1 MALALVFDIDGTLTP
16 PRERLLPEMVAAL
29 RSLTVPFH
37 VAAGS
42 DLRLVQ
48 PQFLD
53 PLWELGYRGDF
64 EAFLNNGSAHFRCRY
79 SDEPLVD
86 KLDEFNFANHFGEA
100 DHAYLLKTVEQVL
113 DDDAFRLEAP
123 LRVIGERLVDRGSML
138 NVTPIGRP
146 RSSLNEDAM
155 KNRKLFAP
163 FDGETGYRRRMFK
176 VFQARLARLQAE
188 NGLLIMLG
196 GETSFDFVVAGMD
209 KTHAIRTL
217 LASGIERLVFL
228 GDALFEGGNDSV
240 ISDFVANWRED
251 RECPV
256 EAIQVDGWED
266 TIRILTQRG
275 WLEGQAS

>member
-1 MALALVFDIDGTLTP
+1 MTLALVFDIDGTLTP

-29 RSLTVPFH
+29 RGLTVPFH

-42 DLRLVQ
+42 DLPLVQ

-79 SDEPLVD
+79 SEQPRVD
-86 KLDEFNFANHFGEA
+86 KMDEFNFADHFGAA
-100 DHAYLLKTVEQVL
+100 DHAFLLKTVEEVL
-113 DDDAFRLEAP
+113 DDDAFRLQAP
-123 LRVIGERLVDRGSML
+123 LSIIGERLVDRGSML
-138 NVTPIGRP
+138 NVVPIGRP
-146 RSSLNEDAM
+146 RSKLSGDAVA
-155 KNRKLFAP
+155 NRKHFAR
-163 FDGETGYRRRMFK
+163 FDGKTGFRRRMYEVLK
-176 VFQARLARLQAE
+176 TRLARLMAE
-188 NGLLIMLG
+188 KDLLIMLG

-209 KTHAIRTL
+209 KTHAVRTL
-217 LASGIERLVFL
+217 LKDGYERLVFL

-240 ISDFVANWRED
+240 ISDFVAAWDED

-266 TIRILTQRG
+266 TIRVLRRRG
-275 WLEGQAS
+275 WL

>member
-1 MALALVFDIDGTLTP
+1 MELALVFDIDGTLTP
-16 PRERLLPEMVAAL
+16 PRERLLPEMVEAL
-29 RSLTVPFH
+29 QGLNVPFH

-79 SDEPLVD
+79 STEPRVD
-86 KLDEFNFANHFGEA
+86 KLSEFNFADHFGEE
-100 DHAYLLKTVEQVL
+100 DHAFLLRTVEEVL
-113 DDDAFRLEAP
+113 DDDNFRFETP

-146 RSSLNEDAM
+146 RSKLGDDAM
-155 KNRKLFAP
+155 KNRKCFAR
-163 FDGETGYRRRMFK
+163 FDRETRYRRRMLE
-176 VFQARLARLQAE
+176 VFQARLARIQAE
-188 NGLLIMLG
+188 KDLLIMLG

-217 LASGIERLVFL
+217 LAEGYERLVFL

-240 ISDFVANWRED
+240 ISDFIAGWDED
-251 RECPV
+251 VECPV
-256 EAIQVDGWED
+256 EAIQVDGWQD
-266 TIRILTQRG
+266 TIRALRRRG
-275 WLEGQAS
+275 WLET